1 MVPFQ
6 REVTGES
13 CMLRMWE
20 TRSCDYAR
28 NEKRKNQRKTR

>member
-13 CMLRMWE
+13 CMLRME